1 MAGRRTVA
9 QFWQDVDRTVK
20 AGKRAA
26 LQEGVKVL
34 YQGTLDELA
43 RGSPGRGRRYKRGKR
58 RYHRASRAG
67 DAPARDTG
75 RLIRSIGTHVERD
88 GSRGAVGV
96 KRSAPYAKYLDPPKG
111 QKDPDIGRRPF
122 LSSAFEKHEPEARRV
137 MARELERR
145 LGRLTR

>member
-1 MAGRRTVA
+1 MGRTTVA
-9 QFWQDVDRTVK
+9 QFWQDVRRSVIVGRK
-20 AGKRAA
+20 AA
-26 LQEGVKVL
+26 LEKGVAVM

-43 RGSPGRGRRYKRGKR
+43 RGSPGQGRRYKRGKR

-75 RLIRSIGTHVERD
+75 RLIRAIGTHVERD

-111 QKDPDIGRRPF
+111 QPEPAIGRRPF
-122 LSSAFEKHEPEARRV
+122 LSSAFEKHEREARQV
-137 MARELERR
+137 MAREMERR
-145 LGRLTR
+145 MRRLTR